1 MENLVLIFFYLC
13 RKKTTSP
20 ISFESLWPPYEYI
33 RFFGVQKLCQVSGSA
48 YLQEPLSL
56 GNIILHRKS
65 VSIGITSSL
74 RQFVLLHTLLHTSI
88 DHLSNPIYCMEQP
101 RGAVLENYS
110 VKTDLT
116 PAEKGSPLYVFL
128 TTIN

>member
-1 MENLVLIFFYLC
+1 M
-13 RKKTTSP
+13 
-20 ISFESLWPPYEYI
+20 
-33 RFFGVQKLCQVSGSA
+33 QKLCQLAGRA
-48 YLQEPLSL
+48 YLQEPLNL
-56 GNIILHRKS
+56 GSIILHRKS

-116 PAEKGSPLYVFL
+116 PAEKGSSPYVFL

>member
-1 MENLVLIFFYLC
+1 MENIYIFFYLG
-13 RKKTTSP
+13 RKKKTTLP
-20 ISFESLWPPYEYI
+20 ISFESFWPPYEYI

-74 RQFVLLHTLLHTSI
+74 RQFILLHTLLHTFI
-88 DHLSNPIYCMEQP
+88 DHLSNPIYCMEQA
-101 RGAVLENYS
+101 RGAFLQNYS
-110 VKTDLT
+110 VKLILRQQKR
-116 PAEKGSPLYVFL
+116 ALRLMFFWRL
-128 TTIN
+128 